1 MAWHVK
7 VGKLPWCMTIYANRL
22 DLRMV
27 AHDDTVALLCSHT
40 EIAHAVAM
48 VEWLRRHGV
57 SCAKLMDGM
66 CEEAR
71 MHTGQLTVR
80 PHSQKR

>member
-1 MAWHVK
+1 
-7 VGKLPWCMTIYANRL
+7 
-22 DLRMV
+22 MV
-27 AHDDTVALLCSHT
+27 AHDDIVALMCSHT

-57 SCAKLMDGM
+57 GCAKLMDGM

-71 MHTGQLTVR
+71 MDGG
-80 PHSQKR
+80 SADAAID